1 MGRRYG
7 KRIYHMVDTSRCGV
21 EEQDGCLHSIARE
34 RAEFQK
40 KAKKRLE
47 MLKCQRQGRL
57 KIVSSEKK

>member
-21 EEQDGCLHSIARE
+21 AEQDGCLHSIARE

-40 KAKKRLE
+40 EAKKRTGNVE
-47 MLKCQRQGRL
+47 
-57 KIVSSEKK
+57 VSMPRKT